1 MAENAGVLTNKQL
14 KKQQKKERRE
24 ALHRAAKNQKILLI
38 LSVPFFVYGFIF
50 CYLPL
55 IGWIMGFEKFKARD
69 GLFGSKFVGLDVF
82 KQLFADPA
90 FWLTVRN
97 TLAMSIL
104 NLVLST
110 VVAIVFAILLNEV
123 RCLPGKKF
131 VQTVSYLPHFLSWVV
146 ACGILL
152 DTLGSTGIVN
162 DVLMKLGVVS
172 SPINFFAQPTWFW
185 WIEAFSL
192 VWKETGWNAIIYLAA
207 IVSIDPSLYE
217 AVAIDG
223 GGRWARIKYVTLPG
237 IANTIII
244 LLIMNIGNVLNAGF
258 EVQYLLGNDVVRDF
272 SQTIDIYVL
281 KWGISQNNF
290 SLGTAAGIFKSVV
303 SIILIVIANQIAKR
317 TSDTRLF

>member
-1 MAENAGVLTNKQL
+1 MAVNAEVST
-14 KKQQKKERRE
+14 KKQIKKEHRE
-24 ALHRAAKNQKILLI
+24 AWLKEAKNQRVLLI
-38 LSVPFFVYGFIF
+38 LSIPFFIYGFVF

-55 IGWIMGFEKFKARD
+55 IGWIMGFQNFKARD
-69 GLFGSKFVGLDVF
+69 GLFGSKFVGLKVF
-82 KQLFADPA
+82 QKLFQDSA
-90 FWLTVRN
+90 FWETVRN

-104 NLVLST
+104 NLVLGT
-110 VVAIVFAILLNEV
+110 VFAIAFAILLNEV

-162 DVLMKLGVVS
+162 DLLVKLRVVS
-172 SPINFFAQPTWFW
+172 DPINFFAQPTWFW
-185 WIEAFSL
+185 WIEAFAM

-207 IVSIDPSLYE
+207 ITAIDPSLYE
-217 AVAIDG
+217 AVSIDG
-223 GGRWARIKYVTLPG
+223 GGRWARIRHVTLPG
-237 IANTIII
+237 ISTTIII

-258 EVQYLLGNDVVRDF
+258 EVQYLLGNDVVRNF

-281 KWGISQNNF
+281 KWGISQNDF
-290 SLGTAAGIFKSVV
+290 SLGTAAGIFKSAV
-303 SIILIVIANQIAKR
+303 SIVLIVIANQVAKR